1 MTDDAT
7 AIRSRAAAVLHAGEA
22 LRAASSEE
30 RALWLVEAAKTLS
43 RHVESMGAQLS
54 DATGLSVPMVHW
66 ASRTTLDTVREDRLL
81 ALGRAAHSEREQA
94 LEPIAMLAVV
104 LAGNVFTASVRGI
117 VVPLLLGV
125 PVLAKASS
133 KETMFP
139 AMLRDALRRADS
151 SLGAA
156 VDLVAFPGGDVER
169 EAALVERAEA
179 VSVYASD
186 ETVAAMAARL
196 GTDALICHGH
206 GVSAAYCSARALEE
220 ARLADTI
227 AGLSLDLCAYDQR
240 GCLSPQL
247 LYVAQTDRPTVLDFA
262 QRLAADE
269 QRGSAGP
276 SARIGGRRTGAVAR
290 NCRGRRHPDPR
301 RQLRASDSRFPIH
314 SLEPRLSKHDDC
326 TGQRDRRGPQ
336 GNGTDRLEPEVR
348 RRRSRVDLRSPSPA
362 SPKPDAQCVRL
373 PTRNHADAR
382 PGCAGGWNA
391 DLAWAASAR
400 KPAKI
405 GLDADEEPLPEVA
418 FELGAKDFRGS
429 SLDVVL
435 DALEMK
441 RSGVAIVDG
450 VACAIVVITRL
461 ADRTDA
467 NDVLDAI
474 LEREVFGR
482 QLLHVAGSKREHFA
496 QMRVTN
502 ERDVTELIPH
512 RKTLGGLVRRKDVLE
527 LLESHRRAMA

>member
-1 MTDDAT
+1 VTDDAK

-22 LRAASSEE
+22 LRAASRDE

-43 RHVESMGAQLS
+43 RQVESMGAQLS

-81 ALGRAAHSEREQA
+81 ALGREAHSEREQA
-94 LEPIAMLAVV
+94 LEPISMLAVV

-125 PVLAKASS
+125 PVLVKASS

-206 GVSAAYCSARALEE
+206 GVSAAYCGARALEE

-262 QRLAADE
+262 QRLAADGLDPMSNAVPRGPLPASVGAE
-269 QRGSAGP
+269 QAQWRGIAEVEGTLIRGASYGLAIRGSQSIRWSPGY
-276 SARIGGRRTGAVAR
+276 R
-290 NCRGRRHPDPR
+290 NMTIVPVSG
-301 RQLRASDSRFPIH
+301 I
-314 SLEPRLSKHDDC
+314 
-326 TGQRDRRGPQ
+326 
-336 GNGTDRLEPEVR
+336 
-348 RRRSRVDLRSPSPA
+348 
-362 SPKPDAQCVRL
+362 
-373 PTRNHADAR
+373 
-382 PGCAGGWNA
+382 
-391 DLAWAASAR
+391 
-400 KPAKI
+400 
-405 GLDADEEPLPEVA
+405 DEA
-418 FELGAKDFRGS
+418 LGAMDPIGS
-429 SLDVVL
+429 SLKCVGADPASIAEVRARLRQSQTLSAYACPLGTMQTPAL
-435 DALEMK
+435 DAP
-441 RSGVAIVDG
+441 ADG
-450 VACAIVVITRL
+450 MPIWH
-461 ADRTDA
+461 
-467 NDVLDAI
+467 
-474 LEREVFGR
+474 G
-482 QLLHVAGSKREHFA
+482 LLRPES
-496 QMRVTN
+496 
-502 ERDVTELIPH
+502 L
-512 RKTLGGLVRRKDVLE
+512 RKSD
-527 LLESHRRAMA
+527 